1 MSTPRN
7 VRHQTTVT
15 FAPHHARGWRGYLP
29 PSLSRF
35 HKYWLLR
42 PGALTAGL
50 RQLGQVRL
58 RVLREYPQG
67 APDDEAHGMGLTA
80 RTPCWVREVCMSI
93 DGVDCVVAR
102 SLTPLAA
109 SHGAWQGM
117 RKLRTR
123 PLADMLYNDPGIHR
137 SAFVC
142 AVLNGT
148 QAFSATPAQISTPK
162 PGALWARRSV
172 FWRQGQPLL
181 VAECFLP
188 AFWAC
193 LEKNA
198 VNPR

>member
-1 MSTPRN
+1 M
-7 VRHQTTVT
+7 T
-15 FAPHHARGWRGYLP
+15 FSPHPARGWRNAPP
-29 PSLSRF
+29 PSLTS
-35 HKYWLLR
+35 HQKYWLLC
-42 PGALTAGL
+42 PGALTTGL

-67 APDDEAHGMGLTA
+67 APDGEAHGMDLTA
-80 RTPCWVREVCMSI
+80 RTPCWVREVCMAI

-102 SLTPLAA
+102 SLTPLTA
-109 SHGAWQGM
+109 SHGVWQGM

-142 AVLNGT
+142 NALTGA
-148 QAFSATPAQISTPK
+148 QAFAVTPMQVLEHQPH
-162 PGALWARRSV
+162 ALLARRSV

-188 AFWAC
+188 AFWAR
-193 LEKNA
+193 LEKSA
-198 VNPR
+198 TSQH